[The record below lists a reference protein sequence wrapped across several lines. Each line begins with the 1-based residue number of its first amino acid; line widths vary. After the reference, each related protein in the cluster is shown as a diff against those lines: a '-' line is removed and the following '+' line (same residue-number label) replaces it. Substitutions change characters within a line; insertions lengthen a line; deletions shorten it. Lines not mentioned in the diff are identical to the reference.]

1 MAPKDKPG
9 DSGAG
14 TVPGKSPKT
23 PKPPSRNIGQEKP
36 ADDNVERPGKQFDES
51 YKDYDKFFAAP
62 EQDWVR
68 NLMWTLPE
76 LANTI
81 RQVTWTYRYTDDP
94 YVIRDQLAL
103 AGVWDAYTAKTSG
116 GGRGYSGGGGGG
128 GATKEQQYAQA
139 EATIRNQVRSM
150 GIAFN
155 DESIKSLAKVVVDNN
170 WSNDMVT
177 DYVVA
182 GAGDWNTVQAGQLTA
197 MVDSVQQKAAA
208 NLITISPETARDYAR
223 RVASGELTE
232 DGINAILL
240 NQAKTAFS
248 WLTPQLDA
256 GLSVRDVL
264 MPSRD
269 VIAREL
275 ELPAETINLMDSKW
289 QSMLV
294 TKEANGAMR
303 AATNDELIA
312 NARKTSEWQAT
323 KGARDLT
330 TAAMMRLR
338 SIFMGG

>member
-1 MAPKDKPG
+1 MAKSPKQDRPG
-9 DSGAG
+9 DSGSG
-14 TVPGKSPKT
+14 TVPGTGT
-23 PKPPSRNIGQEKP
+23 PYNQLT
-36 ADDNVERPGKQFDES
+36 RPGLRADES
-51 YKDYDKFFAAP
+51 IYDYDNWFKTNPAAGLAN
-62 EQDWVR
+62 
-68 NLMWTLPE
+68 NLMYRLPE
-76 LANTI
+76 YANTI
-81 RQVTWTYRYTDDP
+81 REIAWTYRGTDNPD
-94 YVIRDQLAL
+94 VIWNQLAI
-103 AGVWDAYTAKTSG
+103 AGVLDAYDAKFG
-116 GGRGYSGGGGGG
+116 GGGSEFRGGGGGG
-128 GATKEQQYAQA
+128 PSKAQQYAQA
-139 EATIRNQVRSM
+139 EAAIRNQVKAM

-182 GAGDWNTVQAGQLTA
+182 GAGDWSTVQAGQLTA

-312 NARKTSEWQAT
+312 NARKTPEWQAT